1 MNHDGWTWIAASV
14 SKAIYIYI
22 CLCPTQSLDPTCTQC
37 NVLQKVPS
45 WAPCRA
51 SAFGPSR
58 TSGNSEIYRIW
69 KSGMWQKSKE
79 IIRKSKSEFV
89 APRTYVTYEVQREQT
104 FFKAPCMGQVYI
116 CIQKCMLAAA
126 ALVSKACRLQFIYT
140 CVHLCV
146 STEQLLWHPERMGHL
161 AWHSARR
168 RCTASKKNCRLGNS
182 I

>member
-1 MNHDGWTWIAASV
+1 MNHDGWTWNCCLDFQGH
-14 SKAIYIYI
+14 IYIYI
-22 CLCPTQSLDPTCTQC
+22 GLCLTQSLDPTCTQC
-37 NVLQKVPS
+37 NLLQKVPG

-140 CVHLCV
+140 CMRASVCKHRAIAVASRTHGAFGMTFSSQTMYSFKRKL
-146 STEQLLWHPERMGHL
+146 S
-161 AWHSARR
+161 AW
-168 RCTASKKNCRLGNS
+168 K
-182 I
+182 

>member
-1 MNHDGWTWIAASV
+1 MGEPELPPRFPRP
-14 SKAIYIYI
+14 YIYI

-104 FFKAPCMGQVYI
+104 FFKAPCMGQVYMHWEMHAGSS
-116 CIQKCMLAAA
+116 CLGFQGLQAA
-126 ALVSKACRLQFIYT
+126 VYIYMRASVCKHRAIAVASRT
-140 CVHLCV
+140 HGAFGMTFSSQTMYSFKRKL
-146 STEQLLWHPERMGHL
+146 S
-161 AWHSARR
+161 AW
-168 RCTASKKNCRLGNS
+168 K
-182 I
+182 